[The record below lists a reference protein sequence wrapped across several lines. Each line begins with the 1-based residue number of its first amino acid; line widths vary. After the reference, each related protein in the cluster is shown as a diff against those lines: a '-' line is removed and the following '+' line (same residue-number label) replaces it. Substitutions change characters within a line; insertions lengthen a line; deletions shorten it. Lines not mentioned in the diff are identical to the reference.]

1 MVLETN
7 HSNINSKIHI
17 DITITANKLS
27 RVTDKKTWKAIIY
40 DIQ

>member
-7 HSNINSKIHI
+7 HCNINSKIHI
-17 DITITANKLS
+17 NITITANKLG
-27 RVTDKKTWKAIIY
+27 RIVDKEARKAVIH